1 MTDSEPPIASL
12 PRIAAIATMASR
24 VQSFERAF
32 PAIHAQVD
40 HVYVYLD
47 GYSAIPAFLEDR
59 ERISVFHAQ
68 DVGDL
73 HASSRFLCLQQL
85 SVPTVVFMMDDDII
99 YPLDYA
105 DRMIQALQQCG
116 GRAIVGVLGRIF
128 LPPHVSYVH
137 HVATMHF
144 ERPVERI
151 VNVHELG
158 TGTCAFVSAN
168 FDVDPRSWDRTDM
181 DDITVAIEA
190 QKRRL
195 PGSLWRVRRGGSRQS
210 PRIKRTV
217 CGSTRNATTR
227 SRAGA
232 CARF

>member
-12 PRIAAIATMASR
+12 PRIAAIATMASW

-105 DRMIQALQQCG
+105 DRMI
-116 GRAIVGVLGRIF
+116 
-128 LPPHVSYVH
+128 
-137 HVATMHF
+137 
-144 ERPVERI
+144 
-151 VNVHELG
+151 
-158 TGTCAFVSAN
+158 
-168 FDVDPRSWDRTDM
+168 
-181 DDITVAIEA
+181 
-190 QKRRL
+190 
-195 PGSLWRVRRGGSRQS
+195 
-210 PRIKRTV
+210 
-217 CGSTRNATTR
+217 
-227 SRAGA
+227 
-232 CARF
+232 